1 MAQSKFK
8 KTVKIFLGSIAV
20 IAIAGAIAWFG
31 FLKPAPPPISPEDL
45 SKIHIIPLPAEL
57 TLNDG
62 EFKIVPEL
70 GYSFKGISSPRLEL
84 AVKRFFSKMTLTTGV
99 SFDEKGT
106 KKIIINCKN
115 KGDKYPSVGDDESY
129 KIKVSENEI
138 SITSNT
144 ETGTLHGLETLKQL
158 IEKKDGK
165 WTIPA
170 VELNDNP
177 RFPWRGLMID
187 VCRHWIPKE
196 VILRNIDVM
205 AAVKMNVLHLHLT
218 EHQAFRIESK
228 KFPKLHELGSGGKYF
243 KQSEIKEIIDYAANR
258 GIRVYPEFDLP
269 GHSLS
274 WFIGYPELASAPGP
288 YVLDTTFMFAKAVL
302 NPTKEPV
309 YEFLDTFYGE
319 MASLF
324 PDKYLHIGGDEVQA
338 EHWDKNEEIQ
348 LFMKE
353 KGFKDNHDLQAYFN
367 TRLQKII
374 KKHNKKMLGW
384 DEILHPGL
392 PKDIAIQSWRNQ
404 TSLWE
409 AARNGSEGILSTGY
423 YLDHKRPAGFHYKTD
438 PLVITGAVTIDI
450 DSTHWKSY
458 DCKMYVNKDMEL
470 ASGLYLFGEGENMR
484 GIMNVM
490 ENLSD
495 FSNVVQNQNH
505 IEYSHDGPFGTINY
519 SLEFKGDSVVGV
531 AKMALFTIDVK
542 GKRNGGSDMPNG
554 KPLPS
559 FKKIEP
565 LTTEQKKYILGGETC
580 MWTEMVDQTTIESRI
595 WPRAAAVAEKLWSPK
610 ALTSDTDDMYRRL
623 ITFNDKLDEF
633 GSKQKENADKIIQ
646 DLAGQKYFEPL
657 KTLVSVLHE
666 DLMFNRMQIYTP
678 ELFTT
683 TPLNRIVDAA
693 PAESYIGYR
702 FNKDVDNWLNNQDEE
717 AKSRI
722 ISQLQKWSNIYNELS
737 LAFEQIEKL
746 KEIEP
751 HSKHLSKLS
760 TLCLEAVENPE
771 DIKNR
776 DEQIDTL
783 LKNSASSYGGT
794 ILSVVNGMQKL
805 IL

>member
-1 MAQSKFK
+1 LK
-8 KTVKIFLGSIAV
+8 KIIKIVLRIIVVA
-20 IAIAGAIAWFG
+20 AIAAAIARFG
-31 FLKPAPPPISPEDL
+31 FLKPAPPPISAEDL
-45 SKIHIIPLPAEL
+45 SKIDIIPLPAEL
-57 TLNDG
+57 TLNNRQ
-62 EFKIVPEL
+62 FKIEPEL
-70 GYSFKGISSPRLEL
+70 GYTFKGISSPRLER
-84 AVKRFFSKMTLTTGV
+84 AVKRFFSKVSSKTGIA
-99 SFDEKGT
+99 FDEKGT

-115 KGDKYPSVGDDESY
+115 KGNKYPSVGDDESY
-129 KIKVSENEI
+129 KIKVSKNEI

-144 ETGTLHGLETLKQL
+144 EIGTLHGLETLNQL
-158 IEKKDGK
+158 IEEKEDK
-165 WTIPA
+165 WMIPTI
-170 VELNDNP
+170 ELDDHP

-205 AAVKMNVLHLHLT
+205 ASVKMNVLHLHLT
-218 EHQAFRIESK
+218 DHQAFRIESK
-228 KFPKLHELGSGGKYF
+228 KFPKLHEQGSGGKYF
-243 KQSEIKEIIDYAANR
+243 KQLEIKEIIDYAANR

-288 YVLDTTFMFAKAVL
+288 YVLDTTFMFTKAVL
-302 NPTKEPV
+302 NPTKETT
-309 YEFLDTFYGE
+309 YEFLDAFYGE

-324 PDKYLHIGGDEVQA
+324 PDKYFHIGGDEVQA
-338 EHWDKNEEIQ
+338 EHWDKNDEIQ
-348 LFMKE
+348 NFMKE
-353 KGFKDNHDLQAYFN
+353 KGLKDNHALQAYFN
-367 TRLQKII
+367 TRLQKIL
-374 KKHNKKMLGW
+374 KKYDKKMLGW
-384 DEILHPGL
+384 DEISQSGL
-392 PKDIAIQSWRNQ
+392 PNNEIAIQSWRNQ

-409 AARNGSEGILSTGY
+409 AARSGSEGILSTGY

-495 FSNVVQNQNH
+495 FSNVVQNQNR
-505 IEYSHDGPFGTINY
+505 IEYSHEGPFGTINY
-519 SLEFKGDSVVGV
+519 NLEFKGDSVVGV

-542 GKRNGGSDMPNG
+542 GKRNGGSDMPKG
-554 KPLPS
+554 KSLPS

-565 LTTEQKKYILGGETC
+565 LTTKQEKYILGGETC

-610 ALTSDTDDMYRRL
+610 LLTSDTEDMYRRL
-623 ITFNDKLDEF
+623 IAFNDHLDEF

-646 DLAGQKYFEPL
+646 DLAGQKYFELL
-657 KTLVSVLHE
+657 KTLVYVLHE
-666 DLMFNRMQIYTP
+666 DVMFNRMQIYKP
-678 ELFTT
+678 ELFTI

-693 PAESYIGYR
+693 PAESYVGYR
-702 FNKDVDNWLNNQDEE
+702 FNKDVDNWIDNQDEE

-722 ISQLQKWSNIYNELS
+722 ISQLQKWSNNYNELAP
-737 LAFEQIEKL
+737 AFEQIEKL

-760 TLCLEAVENPE
+760 ILCLEAIQNPASIENKSKE
-771 DIKNR
+771 I
-776 DEQIDTL
+776 DELVQ
-783 LKNSASSYGGT
+783 KAAEGYGGT
-794 ILSVVNGMQKL
+794 LLSVVDGMRKL
-805 IL
+805 LKK